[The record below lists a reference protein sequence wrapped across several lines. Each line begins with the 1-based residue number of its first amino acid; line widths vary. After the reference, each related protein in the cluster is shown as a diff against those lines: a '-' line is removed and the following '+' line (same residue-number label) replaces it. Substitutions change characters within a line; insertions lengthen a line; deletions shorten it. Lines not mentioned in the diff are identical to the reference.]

1 MNDLTAFDA
10 DGERDRQIC
19 DLRVKGKTE
28 AGLCHVLSVTVP
40 DIHRASDRAAQAAMT
55 PQARVRGIYIDAA
68 RLERV
73 QQNPSAWITSAGM
86 TRSSLATTARRTE
99 QRSRKPSDSSSRLL
113 GIWAE
118 QTRAAREGLS
128 EDELALFDLLKKEG
142 LSKADRERVKQAN
155 RDLLASIKAQL
166 AQLDR
171 FWEKEQTKGDVE
183 ASILD
188 RIFIE
193 PPTPPFTLDEKT
205 TAAKS
210 VFDHIWQQAM
220 RGVFATAT

>member
-1 MNDLTAFDA
+1 MVAF
-10 DGERDRQIC
+10 
-19 DLRVKGKTE
+19 L
-28 AGLCHVLSVTVP
+28 
-40 DIHRASDRAAQAAMT
+40 DIPASRAARSAK
-55 PQARVRGIYIDAA
+55 PQ
-68 RLERV
+68 RLDYQRRYDEIV
-73 QQNPSAWITSAGM
+73 AGYN
-86 TRSSLATTARRTE
+86 REKDRTTIEETF
-99 QRSRKPSDSSSRLL
+99 RLL
-113 GIWAE
+113 LPLVRDLGAE

-193 PPTPPFTLDEKT
+193 PPTPPFTPDEKT
-205 TAAKS
+205 AAAKS